1 MTRTTTW
8 NALGTD
14 VSTTNDVESALN
26 KAGLNFI
33 VEKAPLTANI
43 GGQSIIVPNKVATVR
58 TDTNKVMGIV
68 GDDYSVCQNKD
79 AFDFINYVSGDLEF
93 KKAGITQSG
102 MTYIITALPLV
113 KILSDSFQ
121 PYLIFQNG
129 FNGQYP
135 VRACIAPLR
144 IVCQNQFSIAFK
156 EAHNT
161 ISIRH
166 NMSMHDRIENAK
178 KTFLETAKYMEEL
191 NRQAE
196 KLAATPFTADQFKQ
210 FIDEILPLKEDMTEV
225 QERRIRESRSQLWN
239 AYMVDDNANFRGTCW
254 GVVNTMADWY
264 THRDPSRITSK
275 TEENKFM
282 TVTFDP
288 RVLQMAYDRML
299 KVAA

>member
-8 NALGTD
+8 NDLGTD
-14 VSTTNDVESALN
+14 VSTTNNVESALN

-58 TDTNKVMGIV
+58 TDTNEVMGIV

-156 EAHNT
+156 EAYNT

-210 FIDEILPLKEDMTEV
+210 FINEILPLKEDMTEV

-254 GVVNTMADWY
+254 STVNAVSDWY
-264 THRDPSRITSK
+264 THRDPARITSK